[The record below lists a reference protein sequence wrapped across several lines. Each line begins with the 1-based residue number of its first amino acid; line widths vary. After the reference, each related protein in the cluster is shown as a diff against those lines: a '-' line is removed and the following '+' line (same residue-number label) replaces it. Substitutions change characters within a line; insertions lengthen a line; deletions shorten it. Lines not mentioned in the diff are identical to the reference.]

1 MRTAGAGYEDSRCRI
16 ANAGAVFHVSRQAMF
31 FIALATDY
39 DGTLAHNGIVTD
51 ETLEALKRIRD
62 SGRKLIM
69 VTGRELPDLKK
80 VFPETG
86 LFDKIVAENGALLYT
101 PSSEEERPLA
111 GAPPAEFVRDLEK
124 RGVKPLSVGHS
135 IVATWEPH
143 QATVLEAIK
152 KHGLE
157 LEIIFNKGAVMVLP
171 TGVNKASGLCAALAD
186 LKLSTHNVVGV
197 GDAENDH
204 AFLRACGVSVAVDNA
219 IPAVKETAQL
229 VTKGARG
236 KGVEELID
244 RMIEQDRD
252 FAGKYVGGIVVGQT
266 KSEKEIA
273 LQPQDVVLIA
283 GKSGLGKSSIAIAL
297 SERFVEQKFQFCVFD
312 PEGDYEG
319 LEGAVTLGDG
329 DTPPQEAQVLE
340 LLEKPENNIVIS
352 TLALKQEER
361 PDFFARIMPGIT
373 QLRATTARPHWLIV
387 DEAHHLM
394 PNARDSRSLAL
405 TKELAGTI
413 MVTVHPDSIA
423 TDAMKA
429 ITAVLALGEGGG
441 ETIKVLCKQTGMK
454 KPGKLPELTD
464 KEVLF
469 WRPGTDKPPQ
479 VIKAA
484 KRRQSHKRHTRKYAE
499 GELPEDASFY
509 FRGPDDKLN
518 LRAQNLNIFLQL
530 AEGVDDRT
538 WQHHLRKGDYSG
550 WFKRQ
555 LKDKKLAKEVA
566 DIEGDKGLSA
576 EESRKLVADAVRR
589 RYTAPATA
597 PD

>member
-1 MRTAGAGYEDSRCRI
+1 
-16 ANAGAVFHVSRQAMF
+16 MF

-39 DGTLAHNGIVTD
+39 DGTLAHNGAVTD
-51 ETLEALKRIRD
+51 ETLEALKRIRE

-69 VTGRELPDLKK
+69 VTGRELPDLRK
-80 VFPETG
+80 VFPQTA

-101 PSSEEERPLA
+101 PASEEERPLA
-111 GAPPAEFVRDLEK
+111 PAPSPAFVRELEK

-143 QATVLEAIK
+143 QATVLQAIK

-171 TGVNKASGLCAALAD
+171 TGVNKATGLCAALAD
-186 LKLSTHNVVGV
+186 LNLAAHNVVGI

-204 AFLRACGVSVAVDNA
+204 AFLKACGMSVAVRNA
-219 IPAVKETAQL
+219 IPAVKDTAEV

-236 KGVEELID
+236 AGVEELVDQMID
-244 RMIEQDRD
+244 RDAEL
-252 FAGKYVGGIVVGQT
+252 AAKYVDGIAVGQ
-266 KSEKEIA
+266 KKGGKDVE
-273 LQPQDVVLIA
+273 LQPHDVVLIA
-283 GKSGLGKSSIAIAL
+283 GRSGLGKSSLAIAL
-297 SERFVEQKFQFCVFD
+297 TERFVERKFQFCVFD

-329 DTPPQEAQVLE
+329 NTPPQEAQIRE
-340 LLEKPENNIVIS
+340 LLDKPENNIVIS
-352 TLALKQEER
+352 TLALKVEER
-361 PDFFARIMPGIT
+361 PDFFAKIMPWISK
-373 QLRATTARPHWLIV
+373 LRATTARPHWLII
-387 DEAHHLM
+387 DETHHLI
-394 PNARDSRSLAL
+394 PNTRDSQSLAL
-405 TKELAGTI
+405 TKELPGTV
-413 MVTVHPDSIA
+413 MVTVHPDAVAADVLKA
-423 TDAMKA
+423 T
-429 ITAVLALGEGGG
+429 TAVVALGEGAGD
-441 ETIKVLCKQTGMK
+441 IINVFCKAAKLK
-454 KPGKLPELTD
+454 KPGKLPEMTD
-464 KEVLF
+464 KQVLF
-469 WRPGTDKPPQ
+469 WRPHEDKPPQ
-479 VIKAA
+479 IIEAY

-518 LRAQNLNIFLQL
+518 LRAQNLSIFLQL

-550 WFKRQ
+550 WFKGQ

-566 DIEGDKGLSA
+566 EIEGDKHLSA
-576 EESRKLVADAVRR
+576 EESRKLVAEAVRK

-597 PD
+597 TE